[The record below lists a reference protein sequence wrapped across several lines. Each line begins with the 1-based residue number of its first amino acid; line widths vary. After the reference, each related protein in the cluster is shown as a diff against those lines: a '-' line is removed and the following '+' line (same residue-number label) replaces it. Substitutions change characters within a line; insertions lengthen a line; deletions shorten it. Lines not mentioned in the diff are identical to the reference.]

1 MTEPI
6 SNNTALHALSFALD
20 GLSMRQKAT
29 AHNIANVDTP
39 GYKAHFVSFETQ
51 LQQALHGDE
60 ATTFSL
66 NITDT
71 GHIDPS
77 GATSKSTAITV
88 DHDNNQLRNDGNNV
102 DIDLEMTNLA
112 ETTIRYQ
119 TLTQLAGMKLSLLKS
134 IIREG
139 R

>member
-6 SNNTALHALSFALD
+6 SNNTTVHALSFALD

-39 GYKAHFVSFETQ
+39 DYKAYHVSFEDQ

-66 NITDT
+66 NITDS
-71 GHIDPS
+71 GHINPS
-77 GATSKSTAITV
+77 GATSKSAAITV
-88 DHDNNQLRNDGNNV
+88 DHENNQLRNDGNNV

-112 ETTIRYQ
+112 ETAIRYQ
-119 TLTQLAGMKLSLLKS
+119 TLTQLTGMKLSLLKS

>member
-6 SNNTALHALSFALD
+6 SNNTTLRALQFALD
-20 GLSMRQKAT
+20 GLSVRQRAT

-39 GYKAHFVSFETQ
+39 GYKAQHVSFEDH
-51 LQQALHGDE
+51 LQRALQNNPAEGLSLELTDSAHLDLTGSQA
-60 ATTFSL
+60 
-66 NITDT
+66 
-71 GHIDPS
+71 P
-77 GATSKSTAITV
+77 AIEMQRES
-88 DHDNNQLRNDGNNV
+88 NQLRNDENNV

-112 ETTIRYQ
+112 QTTIRYQ
-119 TLTQLAGMKLSLLKS
+119 ALSQISGMKFALLRS